1 VPLALY
7 SLNEVVKMFGFVV
20 KEKREKLNKTFKVI
34 GVADLS
40 AKKSNLPSSSIRD
53 QGY

>member
-40 AKKSNLPSSSIRD
+40 AKKKQFTIELN
-53 QGY
+53 